1 MKTFNFIKMKKV
13 ILGII
18 WLCGVLPALAQ
29 SGSHFGRYAGA
40 VGVNQNSLERASAVG
55 YNAKVS
61 VSDGLVLGDTSLVK
75 VGIGLSN
82 PTYRLDVK
90 GVFNTRVAYSSPAYK
105 INERNFL
112 ELDDQGEFILNSFK
126 MKYQNVGLWSDK
138 VFEKN
143 YRLLSLYQVD
153 RFIKQNKHLPGVP
166 SATEVVNSGVK
177 VDEMVSKLLE
187 KVEELTLYTIQQQ
200 KEIDALKREL
210 KVLKR

>member
-1 MKTFNFIKMKKV
+1 MKK
-13 ILGII
+13 LII
-18 WLCGVLPALAQ
+18 FLALTFPHWGQGGCFAQ
-29 SGSHFGRYAGA
+29 SGSHFGRYAGG
-40 VGVNQNSLERASAVG
+40 VGINQNTLERASAIG

-82 PTYRLDVK
+82 PQYRLDVK
-90 GVFNTRVAYSSPAYK
+90 GVFNTRVAYSNPAYK
-105 INERNFL
+105 INDRNFL
-112 ELDDQGEFILNSFK
+112 ELDEQGEFILNSFK
-126 MKYQNVGLWSDK
+126 MKYQNIALWSDK

-143 YRLLSLYQVD
+143 YPLMSLYKVD
-153 RFIKQNKHLPGVP
+153 KYIQQNKHLPGVP
-166 SATEVVNSGVK
+166 SAEEAVKQGVK

-210 KVLKR
+210 KVLKM